1 MSISWELIKDNP
13 IKGYAHKDNLWRPV
27 YQMDPARYLRQ
38 GFTYEETE
46 YHRYTLCDT
55 GEHNQYL
62 HELLISGILGFLGLM
77 VLLLVPLIVFATRLR
92 NSKGD
97 LYAAAAVGIGFVL
110 AFMVF
115 GLTQGPFSYKVIASF
130 YGFVIAGLASYNPRV
145 AES

>member
-13 IKGYAHKDNLWRPV
+13 IKGYAHKHNLWGPV
-27 YQMDPARYLRQ
+27 YQMDPARYLRP
-38 GFTYEETE
+38 GFTYEATE

-62 HELLISGILGFLGLM
+62 HELLISGILGIVALA
-77 VLLLVPLIVFATRLR
+77 LLLVVPLVVFITRLR
-92 NSKGD
+92 GSEGD
-97 LYAAAAVGIGFVL
+97 FYAAAVVGVGFVV

-130 YGFVIAGLASYNPRV
+130 YGFVIAGLASYNPRA
-145 AES
+145 AEH